1 MKLYRASDFVNEN
14 ILDDMEQQRKEIE
27 ERDRKN
33 AEMDAEIKRKQA
45 EYLSTKPI
53 EPIGIDRV
61 KDDSYERK
69 QLLTKVGDILLYS
82 SQENNDV
89 PKNELNEFI
98 NKYSNYLKL
107 NSNPSESVKT
117 FKDFK

>member
-33 AEMDAEIKRKQA
+33 AEMDAELRRKQA
-45 EYLSTKPI
+45 EYQATKPI
-53 EPIGIDRV
+53 EPIGIDKV

-69 QLLTKVGDILLYS
+69 QVLTKVGDILMYS
-82 SQENNDV
+82 SQQNNDG

-98 NKYSNYLKL
+98 NKYKDYL
-107 NSNPSESVKT
+107 NPSNTYEIVKT
-117 FKDFK
+117 FKAFK